1 MCMTVW
7 KLALSESRLL
17 MWKDVHHLHK
27 ENSEDV
33 HILAIY
39 STRTEKCLSA
49 GEKFAADIVLVTAP
63 LGCLKAGQIDFAP
76 KLPAWKTE
84 AIQKLGFGTLNKVIL
99 AILQTCFKQ
108 F

>member
-1 MCMTVW
+1 MP
-7 KLALSESRLL
+7 
-17 MWKDVHHLHK
+17 
-27 ENSEDV
+27 
-33 HILAIY
+33 IY
-39 STRTEKCLSA
+39 LQYTQRAQKGA

-99 AILQTCFKQ
+99 ALLQICFEQ
-108 F
+108 FQDT